1 MVDGLMTVNGKQYF
15 IKYDMNTICEMKLD
29 GLDVMALST
38 GELELDFIQLRSLF
52 YYGLKKIQRDQI
64 KSKEDAGNVMS
75 DYLES
80 EGNIEDLTNV
90 MVNALVRSLGFKEG
104 K

>member
-1 MVDGLMTVNGKQYF
+1 MVDGLITVNGKQYF

-52 YYGLKKIQRDQI
+52 YYGLKKSNAI
-64 KSKEDAGNVMS
+64 KLKQKKMPGM
-75 DYLES
+75 
-80 EGNIEDLTNV
+80 
-90 MVNALVRSLGFKEG
+90 
-104 K
+104 

>member
-1 MVDGLMTVNGKQYF
+1 MVDGLITVNGKQYF

-64 KSKEDAGNVMS
+64 KSKEDA
-75 DYLES
+75 E
-80 EGNIEDLTNV
+80 
-90 MVNALVRSLGFKEG
+90 KEG
-104 K
+104 KKWKDYISTVRIEWEE

>member
-1 MVDGLMTVNGKQYF
+1 MVDGLITINGKQYF
-15 IKYDMNTICEMKLD
+15 IKYDMNIICEMKLD
-29 GLDVMALST
+29 GLDVMAMSN
-38 GELELDFIQLRSLF
+38 GQMELDFIQLRSLF

-64 KSKEDAGNVMS
+64 KTKEDAGDVMS
-75 DYLES
+75 AYLEC
-80 EGNIEDLTNV
+80 EGSIEELTNI

>member
-1 MVDGLMTVNGKQYF
+1 MVDGLITVNGKQYF

-64 KSKEDAGNVMS
+64 KSK
-75 DYLES
+75 
-80 EGNIEDLTNV
+80 
-90 MVNALVRSLGFKEG
+90 
-104 K
+104 